1 MRNVAIVGRPN
12 VGKSALFNRLAGRKI
27 SIVHDQPGVTRDRI
41 GALCRL
47 GKAPFEVTD
56 TGGIGSDPDPDFA
69 ESTREGAFVAMESA
83 DAILFVVDSIDGMTP
98 LDAEIAGLVRGCGRP
113 VVLVVN
119 KVDVEAH
126 ESRAFE
132 FARFGFEHVCA
143 VSAAHGRGIGELI
156 EVTEALLPP
165 AEEEND
171 EADEEAPKLAL
182 VGRPNVGK
190 SSLVNAVLEDKRTTV
205 SEIAGTTRDTIDVET
220 MREGRRYIFCDTA
233 GIRHRSRHNTSV
245 EVFSVMRSEKTIRRA
260 DLNILVI
267 DATSGVT
274 MQDKKIAGLIQEAQ
288 KPAVIVLNKWDLVV
302 NAASG
307 NQEAEREL
315 LREHVDKVRRA
326 LFFLD
331 YAPVVVLSALT
342 GENVRRLFTMV
353 EKVREH
359 ARRRAG
365 TGELNRVIRA
375 AMERQ
380 APPIRGNRR
389 FKLLYVTQA
398 KDSGVS
404 SIAPPLFVMFVN
416 NPRLLPDSYLNYL
429 KARIREKW
437 EFPGLPILLRM
448 RGREAA
454 DAAKGE

>member
-1 MRNVAIVGRPN
+1 
-12 VGKSALFNRLAGRKI
+12 
-27 SIVHDQPGVTRDRI
+27 
-41 GALCRL
+41 
-47 GKAPFEVTD
+47 
-56 TGGIGSDPDPDFA
+56 
-69 ESTREGAFVAMESA
+69 
-83 DAILFVVDSIDGMTP
+83 MTP

-171 EADEEAPKLAL
+171 EAEEEAPKLAL

-220 MREGRRYIFCDTA
+220 TREGRRYIFCDTA

-454 DAAKGE
+454 DAAKA

>member
-1 MRNVAIVGRPN
+1 
-12 VGKSALFNRLAGRKI
+12 
-27 SIVHDQPGVTRDRI
+27 
-41 GALCRL
+41 
-47 GKAPFEVTD
+47 
-56 TGGIGSDPDPDFA
+56 
-69 ESTREGAFVAMESA
+69 
-83 DAILFVVDSIDGMTP
+83 
-98 LDAEIAGLVRGCGRP
+98 
-113 VVLVVN
+113 
-119 KVDVEAH
+119 
-126 ESRAFE
+126 
-132 FARFGFEHVCA
+132 
-143 VSAAHGRGIGELI
+143 
-156 EVTEALLPP
+156 
-165 AEEEND
+165 
-171 EADEEAPKLAL
+171 
-182 VGRPNVGK
+182 
-190 SSLVNAVLEDKRTTV
+190 
-205 SEIAGTTRDTIDVET
+205 
-220 MREGRRYIFCDTA
+220 
-233 GIRHRSRHNTSV
+233 
-245 EVFSVMRSEKTIRRA
+245 
-260 DLNILVI
+260 
-267 DATSGVT
+267 

-429 KARIREKW
+429 KARIRDKW

>member
-1 MRNVAIVGRPN
+1 
-12 VGKSALFNRLAGRKI
+12 
-27 SIVHDQPGVTRDRI
+27 
-41 GALCRL
+41 
-47 GKAPFEVTD
+47 
-56 TGGIGSDPDPDFA
+56 
-69 ESTREGAFVAMESA
+69 
-83 DAILFVVDSIDGMTP
+83 
-98 LDAEIAGLVRGCGRP
+98 

-119 KVDVEAH
+119 KVDIEGH

-132 FARFGFEHVCA
+132 FSRFGFEHACS
-143 VSAAHGRGIGELI
+143 VSAAHGRGIGELV
-156 EVTEALLPP
+156 EVVEGLLPAP
-165 AEEEND
+165 EEEPD
-171 EADEEAPKLAL
+171 VAEEEAPKLAL

-190 SSLVNAVLEDKRTTV
+190 SSLVNAILDDKRSTV
-205 SEIAGTTRDTIDVET
+205 SEIAGTTRDTIDVEAV
-220 MREGRRYIFCDTA
+220 REGRRYILCDTA

-267 DATSGVT
+267 DATTGVT

-288 KPAVIVLNKWDLVV
+288 KPAVIVLNKWDLIEKEEGRE
-302 NAASG
+302 ASK
-307 NQEAEREL
+307 L
-315 LREHVDKVRRA
+315 LLEEHVEKVRRA

-389 FKLLYVTQA
+389 FKLLYATQA
-398 KDSGVS
+398 KESGVS

-416 NPRLLPDSYLNYL
+416 NPLLLPDSYMNYL
-429 KARIREKW
+429 KARIRDKW
-437 EFPGLPILLRM
+437 EFPGLPILLRL
-448 RGREAA
+448 RGRESAEA
-454 DAAKGE
+454 TVSD

>member
-1 MRNVAIVGRPN
+1 
-12 VGKSALFNRLAGRKI
+12 
-27 SIVHDQPGVTRDRI
+27 
-41 GALCRL
+41 
-47 GKAPFEVTD
+47 
-56 TGGIGSDPDPDFA
+56 
-69 ESTREGAFVAMESA
+69 MECA

-98 LDAEIAGLVRGCGRP
+98 LDAEIADLVRGSARP

-119 KVDVEAH
+119 KVDIEGH

-132 FARFGFEHVCA
+132 FSRFGFEHACS
-143 VSAAHGRGIGELI
+143 VSAAHGRGIGELV
-156 EVTEALLPP
+156 EVVEGLLPAP
-165 AEEEND
+165 EEEPD
-171 EADEEAPKLAL
+171 VAEEEAPKLAL

-190 SSLVNAVLEDKRTTV
+190 SSLVNAILDDKRSTV
-205 SEIAGTTRDTIDVET
+205 SEIAGTTRDTIDVEAV
-220 MREGRRYIFCDTA
+220 REGRRYILCDTA

-267 DATSGVT
+267 DATTGVT

-288 KPAVIVLNKWDLVV
+288 KPAVIVLNKWDLIEKEEGRE
-302 NAASG
+302 ASK
-307 NQEAEREL
+307 L
-315 LREHVDKVRRA
+315 LLEEHVEKVRRA

-389 FKLLYVTQA
+389 FKLLYATQA
-398 KDSGVS
+398 KESGVS

-416 NPRLLPDSYLNYL
+416 NPLLLPDSYMNYL
-429 KARIREKW
+429 KARIRDKW
-437 EFPGLPILLRM
+437 EFPGLPILLRL
-448 RGREAA
+448 RGRESAEA
-454 DAAKGE
+454 TVSD